1 MMRILYTATFKKNY
15 KALAKKY
22 PSHKDDLADLYLLT
36 INDKSDQASIS
47 DNELKNFIK
56 AIQPQK

>member
-1 MMRILYTATFKKNY
+1 MRILYTATSKKNY

-22 PSHKDDLADLYLLT
+22 PSLRDDLADLYLLT

-47 DNELKNFIK
+47 DNELKNNIE
-56 AIQPQK
+56 AIHPQN